1 MLNNRQYL
9 IIDLLVKTSTPINA
23 DGISKVVI
31 KSKRTI
37 MRDLSAI
44 KTILE
49 NHNLG
54 ELHNYEGLG
63 YKADILDFDKYED
76 FMKKSI
82 NDEEIILYELIQ
94 NEYVTIEDLSEKLY
108 VSRITASEKMNVIK
122 ETYGNLLDI
131 GVCKKGHYLNEPLH
145 KQCILLSNI
154 IENNIKRYM
163 DKLEISLEV
172 YEKLQMTIEHNEDIK
187 DYFPNV
193 NTAQINKILVAALL
207 FKKGNLKLENS
218 AFQEIYNVC
227 GLNYSSKAIGMLSQI
242 SDACIDVNLNL
253 NLNQIEKA
261 LDILTEQYSVNFG
274 EELSSQLYHHL
285 KRILCYPCHLKIKEI
300 HNISNI
306 KATYPFSFDLSITFI
321 ELMKKMYG
329 YEITNR
335 DLIGLYF
342 SVSLGKN
349 KKTRNK
355 ILIYSTDNAVANIN
369 KQLLEDNLSNC
380 DIKICEDEKAAY
392 ESEANLII
400 NSTDQKSFEGKET
413 ILVYYILSEQDIN
426 LIQEKIERISVSKNI
441 QSIFPKEYS
450 FTYEVGDNENFLTVL
465 SNVCNYLLKKHV
477 INLDEAK
484 RIEDREKQGNS
495 LIIRNYSIPHC
506 ISKKDDFCICIY
518 IHLSKEIYIE
528 DICVNHMLIT
538 LMSTKLKSNL
548 NIFKY
553 LYRYFKEHGDD
564 LKNITSYDGFIK
576 YI

>member
-1 MLNNRQYL
+1 MLSNRQYS

-23 DGISKVVI
+23 DSIAKVAI
-31 KSKRTI
+31 RSKRTI

-49 NHNLG
+49 SNDIG
-54 ELHNYEGLG
+54 ELLTYEGLG
-63 YKADILDFDKYED
+63 YKVEISDFDKYED
-76 FMKKSI
+76 FMKKNI

-94 NEYVTIEDLSEKLY
+94 NDYVTIEDLSEKLY
-108 VSRITASEKMNVIK
+108 VSKITASEKLNVIK
-122 ETYGNLLDI
+122 EGYGNLLNID
-131 GVCKKGHYLNEPLH
+131 VCKKGHFLNEPLY

-163 DKLEISLEV
+163 DKLEMGLDV
-172 YEKLQMTIEHNEDIK
+172 YEKLQMTIDQNDEIRF
-187 DYFPNV
+187 YFPNV
-193 NTAQINKILVAALL
+193 KIAQINKILIAALL
-207 FKKGNLKLENS
+207 FRKGNLKSENS
-218 AFQEIYNVC
+218 VFEEIYNVC
-227 GLNYSSKAIGMLSQI
+227 GLNYRRKTIGILSQI
-242 SDACIDVNLNL
+242 SDVCIDINLNL
-253 NLNQIEKA
+253 TFNQVEKA
-261 LDILTEQYSVNFG
+261 LDILQEQYAVNFG

-285 KRILCYPCHLKIKEI
+285 KRILSYPCYLKIKEI

-321 ELMKKMYG
+321 DLMKKMYH
-329 YEITNR
+329 YQITNW

-342 SVSLGKN
+342 AVSLEKN

-355 ILIYSTDNAVANIN
+355 ILIYSTDNAIANIN
-369 KQLLEDNLSNC
+369 KQLLEDTLSNC
-380 DIKICEDEKAAY
+380 DIVICDDEKTVSD
-392 ESEANLII
+392 SEANLII
-400 NSTDQKSFEGKET
+400 NSNDQKSFKGKET
-413 ILVYYILSEQDIN
+413 ILVHYILSEPDIN

-441 QSIFPKEYS
+441 ETIFLKDYS
-450 FTYEVGDNENFLTVL
+450 YTYDVKDNENFLTVL
-465 SNVCNYLLKKHV
+465 SNVCNHLLKKHV

-518 IHLSKEIYIE
+518 VHLSKEIYID
-528 DICVNHMLIT
+528 DISVNHMLIT

-553 LYRYFKEHGDD
+553 LYRYLKEHGDK
-564 LKNITSYDGFIK
+564 LENITSYNEFIK